1 MRRLILM
8 MAVILHL
15 AGCGAQVDLEAERA
29 ALRAA
34 DQAWSQSA
42 SDLDLFMSYF
52 AEDAVAAIPD
62 AEPAQG
68 KKAIR
73 NLWSG
78 IFRTPGFSLKWTSTR
93 VDVAES
99 GAFGYVTGTF
109 ELTLQDSGGTT
120 HTRTG
125 KYQTVWRKQPDGQWK
140 AVADL
145 AALDSPP
152 SGL

>member
-1 MRRLILM
+1 MRRFFLIAA
-8 MAVILHL
+8 AVLLL

-29 ALRAA
+29 ALRAT

-99 GAFGYVTGTF
+99 GAFGYVAGTF

-152 SGL
+152 

>member
-1 MRRLILM
+1 MRRLLVI
-8 MAVILHL
+8 AVALLLL
-15 AGCGAQVDLEAERA
+15 AACRAQVDLEAERA

-34 DQAWSQSA
+34 DQAWSQST

-145 AALDSPP
+145 AAFDSPP